1 MKTATVVGVVLVV
14 IGIVSMALGSIRYT
28 KKETVLEVG
37 PAKVTA
43 DRHEQIPLPPLLGGR
58 ARGGGHGVIVVG
70 ARK

>member
-28 KKETVLEVG
+28 IKETVLEVG

-43 DRHEQIPLPPLLGGR
+43 DRHEQIPLPPLLGGL
-58 ARGGGHGVIVVG
+58 ALAGGIVLIVVG